1 MKNTLILG
9 FSLIILVLVFSIS
22 CDRIENPVV
31 NNNPS
36 LNWSLYPDA
45 DTTTYP
51 WPIWEENTNQIRN
64 VLLEDFTG
72 HTCTNCPAAAVVAK
86 NIENANGGK
95 VIVTSV
101 HASTSSGFQVPSPPT
116 LPLDHRTEAGNAY
129 ANAMTIAFNPS
140 GTVNRTITSGNYYL
154 FVSDWNQKVNA
165 ELAKTPDFNIQV
177 QYNYFEETRGLFL
190 HTECEV
196 LNNVSGDYSIISFLS
211 RDKVIAPQKDVGG
224 VTIYDYEHHA
234 VLSDNINGTWGTPI
248 ITGGATSGTKLY
260 NNFSYEMKDASQ
272 DSTYKIDNISIITV
286 ISDRNNY
293 EILQVVK
300 TELEE

>member
-1 MKNTLILG
+1 MKNTFIKIG
-9 FSLIILVLVFSIS
+9 ISIIILSGFIS

-36 LNWSLYPDA
+36 LNWALYPDA
-45 DTTTYP
+45 DTSTYP
-51 WPIWEENTNQIRN
+51 WPVWLENTNQTRN

-72 HTCTNCPAAAVVAK
+72 HTCTNCPSAAVIAK
-86 NIENANGGK
+86 NIEDANAGK
-95 VIVTSV
+95 VVVLSV
-101 HASTSSGFQVPSPPT
+101 HAQTSSGFQLPAPPT
-116 LPLDHRTEAGNAY
+116 FPLDHRTPAGNEY
-129 ANAMTIAFNPS
+129 ANTLNIVFNPS
-140 GTVNRTITSGNYYL
+140 GMVNRTITNGNYYL
-154 FVSDWNQKVNA
+154 FVSDWNQRVNA
-165 ELAKTPDFNIQV
+165 ELTKAPDFNLQV

-190 HTECEV
+190 HIECEI

-211 RDKVIAPQKDVGG
+211 RDKMIAPQKDVGG

-260 NNFSYEMKDASQ
+260 NNFSYEMKDATL
-272 DSTYKIDNISIITV
+272 DSTYNVNNISIITV
-286 ISDRNNY
+286 VSDRNNY

-300 TELEE
+300 TKLEE